1 MFSMERGQELEW
13 EKAQKLAI
21 SVDLVAS
28 AKQHLRF
35 LAEVDKNR
43 TLYDGPVL
51 DRAIYR
57 SIK

>member
-1 MFSMERGQELEW
+1 MERGQELEW